1 MINSKW
7 FNAIQTSA
15 LILLLLATIAEDK
28 WNFIGEIRCVAL
40 AVIFLLGLYR
50 TYISY
55 KGKKNAWNLF
65 WIILY
70 LISFLYTLYMLF
82 FYTTI

>member
-15 LILLLLATIAEDK
+15 LILFLLATIAEDK
-28 WNFIGEIRCVAL
+28 WTFIGEIRCVAL

-65 WIILY
+65 WIISY

>member
-15 LILLLLATIAEDK
+15 LTLLLLATIAEDK

-40 AVIFLLGLYR
+40 VVIFLLGLYR

-65 WIILY
+65 WLILY